1 MPKWIFQKISGDQQ
15 GDSHSAGL
23 IDFYITL
30 PYSPL
35 WGKVIQKSTRP
46 ALWLWHYKRLTNPS
60 YSPYHYF
67 EGFRKVWPLKCT
79 CMFVVKIC
87 LLHKMTLFYLTSM
100 IDKSPKIRLLHK
112 MTLVLV
118 FLQCIMRVIKSS
130 FHLKL
135 ERLLASA
142 HCLKVQKYNGA
153 K

>member
-1 MPKWIFQKISGDQQ
+1 
-15 GDSHSAGL
+15 
-23 IDFYITL
+23 
-30 PYSPL
+30 
-35 WGKVIQKSTRP
+35 
-46 ALWLWHYKRLTNPS
+46 
-60 YSPYHYF
+60 
-67 EGFRKVWPLKCT
+67 
-79 CMFVVKIC
+79 MFVVKIC

-153 K
+153 KQVSNFSICGADNAVEHYGEMIKILQGCPFEEKPNRSWPSHPFRQKGLGWACPVWSVLKRTPMQDFQFFFHNVLLH